1 MGEVVNVKIP
11 FEEFEKARKLLE
23 EIDSRPP
30 SEPVILASAT
40 FFPDE
45 EVVKAFAHT
54 SHLIITRDGSKWRH
68 GVLVEE

>member
-1 MGEVVNVKIP
+1 MVNGKIP
-11 FEEFEKARKLLE
+11 FEELQKAIKLLE
-23 EIDSRPP
+23 EIDSKPP
-30 SEPVILASAT
+30 PEPVILAVAT

-68 GVLVEE
+68 GVRVDE